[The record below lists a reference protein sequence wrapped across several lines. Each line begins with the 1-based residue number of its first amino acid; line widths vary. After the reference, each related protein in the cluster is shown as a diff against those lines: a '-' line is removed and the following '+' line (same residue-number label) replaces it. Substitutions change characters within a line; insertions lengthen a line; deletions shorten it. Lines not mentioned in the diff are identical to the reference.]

1 MKQLERLS
9 FLDASFLA
17 LESPVT
23 HMHVGSVAIFE
34 SSGDE
39 MNIDRFRQFISS
51 RLHLVNRYRQKL
63 AWIPLEKYPVW
74 IDDEDFNLDFHIRHT
89 SLPSP
94 GTDQQLKDL
103 AGRLMAQPLDRTKPL
118 WEFWLVDG
126 LPGDRFAL
134 ISKIHHSMIDG
145 ISSVDLM
152 AVMYGFSP
160 ESDPGKAQ
168 PWRPA
173 PTPSGAELAAGDLG
187 RWLRTTLDRVRNRPE
202 RTEEAVANLV
212 HKASAV
218 GASLTSGWLRKG
230 EPTPLNQP
238 IGPNRRFSW
247 TTMAL
252 DDVKAVKNNLGG
264 SLNDVVLTTVAGA
277 VRSFLQDHRDT
288 DVGDMEYRIMAP
300 VSVRPTNQRG
310 NLGNQVAMWL
320 VDLPISDP
328 DPRSRYEKVAAA
340 TQKLKSTDQALG
352 ASTIVQMS
360 SGTPGT
366 LLSLGARLAAGRRPF
381 AATVTNVPG
390 PQFPVFMLDAQLV
403 HQYPLV
409 PLWQNQA
416 YGLALF
422 SYNGELTWG
431 VNGEWDLLADIE
443 DFVGCIESAFDELSA
458 LGSS

>member
-63 AWIPLEKYPVW
+63 AWIPVEKYPVW
-74 IDDEDFNLDFHIRHT
+74 IDDEDFNLDFHVRHT
-89 SLPSP
+89 SLPPP
-94 GTDQQLKDL
+94 GTDQQLRDL
-103 AGRLMAQPLDRTKPL
+103 AGRLMAQQLDRTKPL

-126 LPGDRFAL
+126 LPGNRFAL

-152 AVMYGFSP
+152 AVMYGFVP
-160 ESDPGKAQ
+160 ESDPGQPQ
-168 PWRPA
+168 PWHPA
-173 PTPSGAELAAGDLG
+173 PTPTGAELAAGDFG
-187 RWLRTTLDRVRNRPE
+187 RRLRATLDRVRNRPE
-202 RTEEAVANLV
+202 RTEEVVSDLV

-230 EPTPLNQP
+230 APTPLNQP

-288 DVGDMEYRIMAP
+288 DVADVEYRIMAP

-328 DPRSRYEKVAAA
+328 DPRSRYEKVAAT

-390 PQFPVFMLDAQLV
+390 PQFPVFMLDAQMV

-422 SYNGELTWG
+422 SYNGELSWG
-431 VNGEWDLLADIE
+431 VNGEWDLLPDIE
-443 DFVGCIESAFDELSA
+443 DFVGCIESAFNELGA
-458 LGSS
+458 LGSA

>member
-17 LESPVT
+17 LESPET

-34 SSGDE
+34 SVGDE
-39 MNIDRFRQFISS
+39 MNIERFRQFVSA
-51 RLHLVNRYRQKL
+51 RLHMVSRYRQKL

-74 IDDEDFNLDFHIRHT
+74 IEDEEFNLDYHVRHT

-94 GTDQQLKDL
+94 GNEQQLRDL
-103 AGRLMAQPLDRTKPL
+103 AGRVMAQQLDRAKPL

-126 LPGDRFAL
+126 LPENRFAL

-160 ESDPGKAQ
+160 ESDPGDAQ
-168 PWRPA
+168 PWHPD
-173 PTPSGAELAAGDLG
+173 PTPTGAELAAGDIG
-187 RWLRTTLDRVRNRPE
+187 RRMRSTLDRVRNRPTDIEE
-202 RTEEAVANLV
+202 RVTGLV

-230 EPTPLNQP
+230 TPTPLNQP

-247 TTMAL
+247 ATMPL
-252 DDVKAVKNNLGG
+252 SDVKAVKNNLGG
-264 SLNDVVLTTVAGA
+264 SLNDVVLATVAGA
-277 VRSFLQDHRDT
+277 VRIFLTDHRDV
-288 DVGDMEYRIMAP
+288 DVTDMEYRIMAP
-300 VSVRPTNQRG
+300 VSVRSEDHRG

-328 DPRSRYEKVAAA
+328 DPRSRYEKVSAA
-340 TQKLKSTDQALG
+340 TLNLKKTDQALG

-366 LLSLGARLAAGRRPF
+366 LLSLAARLAAGRRPF
-381 AATVTNVPG
+381 AATITNVPG
-390 PQFPVFMLDAQLV
+390 PQFPVYMLDAQLV

-422 SYNGELTWG
+422 SYNGELSWG
-431 VNGEWDLLADIE
+431 VNGDWDLLPDID
-443 DFVGCIESAFDELSA
+443 DFVTCIERSFAELSA
-458 LGSS
+458 LGAR

>member
-34 SSGDE
+34 SVGEPMD
-39 MNIDRFRQFISS
+39 IDRFRQFVAG

-74 IDDEDFNLDFHIRHT
+74 IEDADFNLDYHVRHT
-89 SLPSP
+89 SLPQP
-94 GTDQQLKDL
+94 GDEQQLRDL
-103 AGRLMAQPLDRTKPL
+103 AGRVMAQQLDRAKPL

-152 AVMYGFSP
+152 AVMYGFTP
-160 ESDPGKAQ
+160 ESDPGEAM
-168 PWRPA
+168 PWNPA
-173 PTPSGAELAAGDLG
+173 PTPTGAELAAGDLG
-187 RWLRTTLDRVRNRPE
+187 RRLRSTLDKVRNRSDVRE
-202 RTEEAVANLV
+202 DRVSELA
-212 HKASAV
+212 HKVSAV

-230 EPTPLNQP
+230 APTPLNQP

-247 TTMAL
+247 TTMPL
-252 DDVKAVKNNLGG
+252 SDVKAVKNNLGG
-264 SLNDVVLTTVAGA
+264 SLNDVVLATVAGA
-277 VRSFLQDHRDT
+277 VRTFLIDHRQQ
-288 DVGDMEYRIMAP
+288 DVSDMEYRIMVP
-300 VSVRPTNQRG
+300 VSVRATDERG

-328 DPRSRYEKVAAA
+328 DPRSRYDKVANA
-340 TQKLKSTDQALG
+340 TQNLKKTDQALG
-352 ASTIVQMS
+352 ASTLVQMS

-366 LLSLGARLAAGRRPF
+366 LLSMGARLAAGRRPF

-390 PQFPVFMLDAQLV
+390 PQFPVFMLDSQLV

-422 SYNGELTWG
+422 SYNGELSWG
-431 VNGEWDLLADIE
+431 INGEWDLLSDIE
-443 DFVGCIESAFDELSA
+443 DFVACIESAFAELAS

>member
-17 LESPVT
+17 LESPET

-34 SSGDE
+34 SVDE
-39 MNIDRFRQFISS
+39 PMDIDRFRQFVSA
-51 RLHLVNRYRQKL
+51 RLHLVSRYRQKL
-63 AWIPLEKYPVW
+63 AWIPVEKYPVW
-74 IDDEDFNLDFHIRHT
+74 IDDEDFNLDYHVRHT
-89 SLPSP
+89 SLPAP
-94 GTDQQLKDL
+94 GTDQQLRDL
-103 AGRLMAQPLDRTKPL
+103 AGWVMAQQLDRSKPL

-152 AVMYGFSP
+152 AVMYGFTP
-160 ESDPGKAQ
+160 EPDPGKAE
-168 PWRPA
+168 PWHPQA
-173 PTPSGAELAAGDLG
+173 TPTGAELAAGDLG
-187 RWLRTTLDRVRNRPE
+187 RRLRSTLDRVRNRPE
-202 RTEEAVANLV
+202 GIEDTVTSLA

-230 EPTPLNQP
+230 DPTPLNQP
-238 IGPNRRFSW
+238 IGSNRRFSW
-247 TTMAL
+247 TNTSL
-252 DDVKAVKNNLGG
+252 DAVKAVKNNLGG
-264 SLNDVVLTTVAGA
+264 SVNDVVLATVAGT
-277 VRSFLQDHRDT
+277 VRRFLQDHRQT
-288 DVGDMEYRIMAP
+288 DVSDMEYRIMAP
-300 VSVRPTNQRG
+300 VSVRTTDGRG
-310 NLGNQVAMWL
+310 TLGNQVAMWL

-328 DPRSRYEKVAAA
+328 DPRSRYDKVMAA
-340 TQKLKSTDQALG
+340 TATLKSTNQALG
-352 ASTIVQMS
+352 AATLVQMS

-366 LLSLGARLAAGRRPF
+366 LLSLGARMAAGRRPF

-390 PQFPVFMLDAQLV
+390 PQFPVYLLDARLV

-422 SYNGELTWG
+422 SYDGELSWG
-431 VNGEWDLLADIE
+431 VNGDWDLLADID
-443 DFVGCIESAFDELSA
+443 DFVACIDAAFAELA
-458 LGSS
+458 TLEPG

>member
-1 MKQLERLS
+1 
-9 FLDASFLA
+9 
-17 LESPVT
+17 
-23 HMHVGSVAIFE
+23 MHVGSVAVFE
-34 SSGDE
+34 SSGEE
-39 MNIDRFRQFISS
+39 MSIDRFRQFISS

-126 LPGDRFAL
+126 LPADRFGL

-160 ESDPGKAQ
+160 ESDSGTAQ
-168 PWRPA
+168 PWHPA
-173 PTPSGAELAAGDLG
+173 PTPTGAELAAGDLG
-187 RWLRTTLDRVRNRPE
+187 RRLRTTLDRVRNRPE
-202 RTEEAVANLV
+202 RNEETVANLV

-247 TTMAL
+247 TTMPL

-328 DPRSRYEKVAAA
+328 DPQSRYEKVAAA

-416 YGLALF
+416 FGLALF

-431 VNGEWDLLADIE
+431 INGEWDLLPDIE
-443 DFVGCIESAFDELSA
+443 DFVGCIEGAFAELSA
-458 LGSS
+458 IGSS